1 MHSLKCLEK
10 DFGQEMPESLK
21 LPSNAG
27 LDPGNGFSVP
37 SAVCSKSF
45 PAKKKKGKVAGKRR
59 SSSFQSIS
67 LDLEDKRAKHHR
79 LTFTECLAFP

>member
-10 DFGQEMPESLK
+10 HSGQEMPESLK

-45 PAKKKKGKVAGKRR
+45 PAKKKKKGKVAGKRR

-67 LDLEDKRAKHHR
+67 LGLRG
-79 LTFTECLAFP
+79 